1 MQRIVFDCETT
12 ALVDNPD
19 GYGKTVHALHM
30 IAMADADSTD
40 SPVLGFHDDPALP
53 RDGTIADAIEILNN
67 AEVIIAHNAL
77 GFDVPHLARLAGLKP
92 KKVLDTLV
100 MARLAFS
107 DRREQ
112 DYELWPAGSPHRK
125 NIGSHSLRAWGL
137 RLDGDDAKLDYVGDF
152 SVLDAEMLK
161 YGLQDVVVGRQLF
174 QYLEPLM
181 PDSEAMG
188 YSTCDLEHKFALMLL
203 DMEERGL
210 GFDEKAAE
218 DLLARMIPRKL
229 ELERMLHEAF
239 PPRKE
244 LYKTNVRT
252 GKRTQRRNDE
262 GVMVDH
268 RLVPF
273 NPGSRLELARRLEKK
288 YGWVPARFTDDRK
301 MRPAMQEEI
310 LLELADIYDEAKLAA
325 ELYVLNAR
333 IGILENGKGSY
344 LNMAVNGR
352 VHGRCTHVGTI
363 THRCAHSR
371 PNLGN
376 SCSISKPWGREIRS
390 LWVPYEGHVMAGAD
404 ASGLELRMLGH
415 YLAKWDGGVYA
426 DEVANGDVHQRHAD
440 AFNTVKGVNVSR
452 SEGKRSTYAILYGSG
467 DENLGRINGGS
478 RVLGRAIRRAFADEI
493 KGMDPLLKA
502 LEHFRR
508 TTGNLKSLD
517 GRRVAIRHSHAALN
531 TLLQSAGATV
541 IRWWTVLLEE
551 ECIKRGMTPGKD
563 WCMVAHVH
571 DEIQASLDPKL
582 QDAYT
587 DAVNAAFTR
596 TSKALGL
603 RLDLAGDTHFGP
615 NWASTH

>member
-1 MQRIVFDCETT
+1 MKRLVFDCEST
-12 ALVDNPD
+12 ALVDNPE
-19 GYGKTVHALHM
+19 GYGKTVEALHM
-30 IAMADADSTD
+30 IALADADSKD
-40 SPVLGFHDDPALP
+40 SEVLGFHDDPELP
-53 RDGTIADAIEILNN
+53 RAGSIEDAIRLLNE
-67 AEVIIAHNAL
+67 ADVIIAHNAI

-112 DYELWPAGSPHRK
+112 DYSLWPAGSPHRK
-125 NIGSHSLRAWGL
+125 HIGSHSLRAWGL
-137 RLDGDDAKLDYVGDF
+137 RLDGGEEKMDYEGDF

-181 PDSEAMG
+181 PTFEAEGM
-188 YSTCDLEHKFALMLL
+188 TTVDVEHKFAQMLL
-203 DMEERGL
+203 DMEMRGL
-210 GFDEKAAE
+210 GFDERAAE

-244 LYKTNVRT
+244 FYKVNART
-252 GKRTQRRNDE
+252 GKRTQRRNSE
-262 GVMVDH
+262 GELVDYK
-268 RLVPF
+268 LVPF
-273 NPGSRLELARRLEKK
+273 NTGSRLELARRLEKK
-288 YGWVPARFTDDRK
+288 HGWVPSKFTDDRK

-310 LLELADIYDEAKLAA
+310 LLELAEIYEEAKLAA
-325 ELYVLNAR
+325 ELYILNAR

-344 LNMAVNGR
+344 LNMSVNGR
-352 VHGRCTHVGTI
+352 VHGRCTHIGTI

-376 SCSISKPWGREIRS
+376 SCSVSKPWGKEIRS
-390 LWVPYEGHVMAGAD
+390 LWIPYEGHVMAGAD

-415 YLAKWDGGVYA
+415 YLAKWDGGAYA
-426 DEVANGDVHQRHAD
+426 NEVVNGDVHQRHAD

-452 SEGKRSTYAILYGSG
+452 SEGKTSCYALLYGSG

-478 RVLGRAIRRAFADEI
+478 RNLGRAVRRAFADKI

-551 ECIKRGMTPGKD
+551 ECVKRGMTPGVD

-571 DEIQASLDPKL
+571 DEIQASLDPKFK
-582 QDAYT
+582 DAYT
-587 DAVNAAFTR
+587 SAVNSAFER
-596 TSKALGL
+596 TAKALGL
-603 RLDLAGDTHFGP
+603 RLDLEGDTHFGP
-615 NWASTH
+615 NWGATH

>member
-1 MQRIVFDCETT
+1 MKRIVFDCETT
-12 ALVDNPD
+12 ALVDNPE
-19 GYGKTVHALHM
+19 GYGKTVEDLHM
-30 IAMADADSTD
+30 IALADADSTD
-40 SPVLGFHDDPALP
+40 SPVFGYHDNPELP
-53 RDGTIADAIEILNN
+53 REGSIADAIEILNN
-67 AEVIIAHNAL
+67 AEVVIAHNAI

-92 KKVLDTLV
+92 RKVLDTLV

-112 DYELWPAGSPHRK
+112 DYSLWPAGSPHRK
-125 NIGSHSLRAWGL
+125 HIGSHSLRAWGL
-137 RLDGDDAKLDYVGDF
+137 RLDGGDEKMDYEGDF

-181 PDSEAMG
+181 PTFEAEGM
-188 YSTCDLEHKFALMLL
+188 TTVDVEHKFAQMLL
-203 DMEERGL
+203 DMEMRGL
-210 GFDEKAAE
+210 GFDEHAAE
-218 DLLARMIPRKL
+218 ELLARMIPRKL

-244 LYKTNVRT
+244 FYKVNART
-252 GKRTQRRNDE
+252 GKRTQRRNSDGE
-262 GVMVDH
+262 MVDH

-273 NPGSRLELARRLEKK
+273 NPGSRLELARRLEKQ
-288 YGWVPARFTDDRK
+288 YGWVPAKFTDDRK

-310 LLELADIYDEAKLAA
+310 LLELADIYEEAKWAA

-352 VHGRCTHVGTI
+352 VHGRCTHIGTI
-363 THRCAHSR
+363 THRCSHSR

-376 SCSISKPWGREIRS
+376 SCSVRKPWGKDIRA

-415 YLAKWDGGVYA
+415 YLAAYDDGSYA
-426 DEVANGDVHQRHAD
+426 DEVVNGDVHQRHAD

-452 SEGKRSTYAILYGSG
+452 SEGKTSTYAILYGSG

-478 RVLGRAIRRAFADEI
+478 RNLGRSVRRAFSSEI
-493 KGMDPLLKA
+493 QGVDPLLRG
-502 LEHFRR
+502 LEGVRR
-508 TTGNLKSLD
+508 KQGFLRSLD

-531 TLLQSAGATV
+531 TLLQSAGAVV

-551 ECIKRGMTPGKD
+551 ECVKRGMTPGED
-563 WCMVAHVH
+563 FCIVAHVH
-571 DEIQASLDPKL
+571 DEVQASLDPKWK
-582 QDAYT
+582 DAYT
-587 DAVNAAFTR
+587 EAVSAAFDR
-596 TSKALGL
+596 TATALQL
-603 RLDLAGDTHFGP
+603 RVPLDGDTHFGS
-615 NWASTH
+615 NWAATH